1 VQRLAGLAMMRR
13 PSVDFSRCWQRHEHR
28 VAEHPP
34 RGYSI
39 VSLEREKAKDKV
51 CQTDRKAEIC

>member
-1 VQRLAGLAMMRR
+1 MKRQT
-13 PSVDFSRCWQRHEHR
+13 SVDFSRCWQRHERR

-39 VSLEREKAKDKV
+39 VSLEREKAEDKV
-51 CQTDRKAEIC
+51 CQPDRKAEIC

>member
-1 VQRLAGLAMMRR
+1 MKRW
-13 PSVDFSRCWQRHEHR
+13 PSVDFSRCWQGHEHR

-51 CQTDRKAEIC
+51 CQPGRKAEIY